1 MNVAMTSGDV
11 QRFRELVAVRIGLR
25 FEDSKLSDLAEV
37 LAKRLNDS
45 SLPCDAYLSRLAAP
59 ESSREELRVLGRE
72 LTVGETYFFRNPDQL
87 RAFSDV
93 ALPNRTHAQR
103 FGGVRIL
110 SAGCASGEEPYSL
123 AILLATRAEA
133 PSSAS
138 IRAVDLNASALAK
151 AARACYSPWSLRETP
166 AEVQRRWFRPQGRD
180 LVLLEDV
187 RRFVMFEERNL
198 AESDAE
204 LWPPDA
210 YDIVFCRNVLM
221 YFTPAKALALVERI
235 TRSLVPG
242 GYLFLGHAETLRGL
256 SQEFHLLHTHG
267 TFYYQ
272 RHDTASRRVTP
283 HAVLHGDAALDPAPL
298 LDAVSGTNTWI
309 EAIRRASDRIH
320 ALAHAS
326 ERRAA
331 GVAPARI
338 NGRRP
343 PQWDLASAMDLLRS
357 ERFGEAL
364 DVVQGLPSEAAG
376 DTEVLL
382 LRATLLT
389 HNGQLGEAQRA
400 CAELLEVD
408 EFNAGAHYLLALC
421 REGLGDPE
429 GAKHQDQIACYLDS
443 SFAMPRLHLG
453 LLARR
458 AGARDLSG
466 RELKEALDLLCREDA
481 SRLLL
486 FGGGF
491 TREALEALCRAE
503 LIACGG
509 SP

>member
-1 MNVAMTSGDV
+1 MNVPMTSGDV
-11 QRFRELVAVRIGLR
+11 QRFRELVAVRLGLR
-25 FEDSKLSDLAEV
+25 FEDSKLSELAEV
-37 LAKRLNDS
+37 LAKRLSDS
-45 SLPCDAYLSRLAAP
+45 SLPCQAYLSLLAAP
-59 ESSREELRVLGRE
+59 DPSREELRVLARE

-87 RAFSDV
+87 GAFSEV

-123 AILLATRAEA
+123 AILLAMRTEA
-133 PSSAS
+133 SSSAS
-138 IRAVDLNASALAK
+138 IRAVDLNPSALAK

-180 LVLLEDV
+180 FLLGEDV
-187 RRFVMFEERNL
+187 RRFVTFEERNL
-198 AESDAE
+198 AEPDAE

-221 YFTPAKALALVERI
+221 YFTPANALALVERI
-235 TRSLVPG
+235 TRSVAPG

-272 RHDTASRRVTP
+272 RHDPVSPRVAP
-283 HAVLHGDAALDPAPL
+283 HAVLHGEASLDPAPL
-298 LDAVSGTNTWI
+298 VDAVGGTDNWI

-320 ALAHAS
+320 ALAHGSEHGTAS
-326 ERRAA
+326 VASA
-331 GVAPARI
+331 GSG
-338 NGRRP
+338 GRGR
-343 PQWDLASAMDLLRS
+343 PQWDLASAMELLRA

-364 DVVQGLPSEAAG
+364 DVIQGLPPEAAR
-376 DTEVLL
+376 DAEVLL

-389 HNGQLGEAQRA
+389 HNGQFREAERA
-400 CAELLEVD
+400 CAELLETD

-429 GAKHQDQIACYLDS
+429 GAKHQDQIACYLDAG
-443 SFAMPRLHLG
+443 FAMPRLHLG

-458 AGARDLSG
+458 AGDRDLG
-466 RELKEALDLLCREDA
+466 AREMKEALELLRREDG

-491 TREALEALCRAE
+491 TREALAALCRAE
-503 LIACGG
+503 LFACGG
-509 SP
+509 TP